1 MCGPSR
7 PSTGNLIAIIFPSLS
22 GSSSSS
28 SSSSYSLTFSHDPR
42 TPDGPTRAIFRFP
55 DPKVREIFSAARGV
69 DLRIEKYG
77 DLTASVAGGGCEP
90 PLYWFR
96 VGLDGGSLSPLSLRE
111 RERERERELELEQ
124 GGQQQIEVV
133 LPERLELG
141 VSGTGIVGREVRV
154 AVEGVDALVEMGRGV
169 VGFD

>member
-1 MCGPSR
+1 MCGPPR
-7 PSTGNLIAIIFPSLS
+7 PSTGNLIAILFPSPAK
-22 GSSSSS
+22 SSST
-28 SSSSYSLTFSHDPR
+28 SSSYSLTFSHDPR

-77 DLTASVAGGGCEP
+77 DLTASVAGGGCEA

-96 VGLDGGSLSPLSLRE
+96 VSLSSLSLRG
-111 RERERERELELEQ
+111 RELEQ
-124 GGQQQIEVV
+124 QQQQQQQIEVV

>member
-1 MCGPSR
+1 MCGPTR
-7 PSTGNLIAIIFPSLS
+7 PSTGNLIAIIFPSPEK
-22 GSSSSS
+22 
-28 SSSSYSLTFSHDPR
+28 SSSYSLTFSHDTR

-55 DPKVREIFSAARGV
+55 DPKVRDIFAAARGV

-77 DLTASVAGGGCEP
+77 DLTASTGGGVEP
-90 PLYWFR
+90 PLHWFR
-96 VGLDGGSLSPLSLRE
+96 VGFGGIQSLQE
-111 RERERERELELEQ
+111 
-124 GGQQQIEVV
+124 QQQQVIEVV

-154 AVEGVDALVEMGRGV
+154 AVDGVDAMVEMGRGV

>member
-1 MCGPSR
+1 MCGPTR

-22 GSSSSS
+22 GTSSSSSS

-55 DPKVREIFSAARGV
+55 DSKLWDIFSAARGV
-69 DLRIEKYG
+69 DLRIEKSG
-77 DLTASVAGGGCEP
+77 DLTASAGGSWEP
-90 PLYWFR
+90 PLHWFR
-96 VGLDGGSLSPLSLRE
+96 VGLEGVSSLSLRE
-111 RERERERELELEQ
+111 QAR
-124 GGQQQIEVV
+124 QQIEVV

-154 AVEGVDALVEMGRGV
+154 AVDGVDALVEMGRGV

>member
-7 PSTGNLIAIIFPSLS
+7 PSTGNLIAIIFPS
-22 GSSSSS
+22 SST
-28 SSSSYSLTFSHDPR
+28 SSSYSLTFSHDTDLPH
-42 TPDGPTRAIFRFP
+42 GPTKATFRIS
-55 DPKVREIFSAARGV
+55 DPKVREVFQTARAV

-77 DLTASVAGGGCEP
+77 DLTAPAP
-90 PLYWFR
+90 ATAPLHWFR
-96 VGLDGGSLSPLSLRE
+96 VGMGGGKQDQPE
-111 RERERERELELEQ
+111 V
-124 GGQQQIEVV
+124 IEVM

-154 AVEGVDALVEMGRGV
+154 SVDGVDEKVAMGRGV